1 MNKTLIVIKTIV
13 FYRIDIGVPVRYIVA
28 NMASAFDPN
37 RTKHNAVYYLDET

>member
-13 FYRIDIGVPVRYIVA
+13 FYRTDIGVPVIIVA

-37 RTKHNAVYYLDET
+37 RMKHNAVYYLDET